1 MARATYYIK
10 EQTTWRDTEKE
21 EEVREVFNSTRK
33 AETERFF
40 NRLEKGN
47 KNITDRRMGYFKI
60 EEFTMAGKMT
70 TEYWIEKY

>member
-10 EQTTWRDTEKE
+10 EQTTWRDTEK
-21 EEVREVFNSTRK
+21 

-47 KNITDRRMGYFKI
+47 ENITDRRMGYFKI

>member
-21 EEVREVFNSTRK
+21 EIREVFNSTRK
-33 AETERFF
+33 ADTERFF
-40 NRLEKGN
+40 NRLEN
-47 KNITDRRMGYFKI
+47 LSENITDRRMGYFKI
-60 EEFTMAGKMT
+60 DEFTMAGKMT

>member
-10 EQTTWRDTEKE
+10 EQTTWNDTEK
-21 EEVREVFNSTRK
+21 EEVREVFKSTRK
-33 AETERFF
+33 ADTERFF

-47 KNITDRRMGYFKI
+47 KKNIRQQNGYFKI

>member
-10 EQTTWRDTEKE
+10 EQTTWNDTEK
-21 EEVREVFNSTRK
+21 EEVREVFKSTR
-33 AETERFF
+33 ADTERFF

-47 KNITDRRMGYFKI
+47 KKNIFDSRMGYFKI

>member
-21 EEVREVFNSTRK
+21 DVREVFNSTRK
-33 AETERFF
+33 ADTERFF

-47 KNITDRRMGYFKI
+47 ENITDRRIGYFKI
-60 EEFTMAGKMT
+60 EKFTMSGKMT

>member
-10 EQTTWRDTEKE
+10 EQTTWRDTEK

-47 KNITDRRMGYFKI
+47 KKNIFDSRIGYFKI

>member
-10 EQTTWRDTEKE
+10 EQTTWRDTEK

-47 KNITDRRMGYFKI
+47 ENITDRRMGYFKI

-70 TEYWIEKY
+70 AEYWIEKY

>member
-1 MARATYYIK
+1 MARAKYYIK
-10 EQTTWRDTEKE
+10 EQTTWRDTEK

-40 NRLEKGN
+40 NRPEKGN
-47 KNITDRRMGYFKI
+47 ENITDRRMGYFKI
-60 EEFTMAGKMT
+60 EECTMAGKMT

>member
-21 EEVREVFNSTRK
+21 EIREVFNSTRK

-40 NRLEKGN
+40 NRLEKGSE
-47 KNITDRRMGYFKI
+47 NITDRRMGYFKI
-60 EEFTMAGKMT
+60 EVFTMAGKMT

>member
-21 EEVREVFNSTRK
+21 EVREVFNSTRK
-33 AETERFF
+33 ADTERFF

-47 KNITDRRMGYFKI
+47 EKNIFDSRMGYFKI
-60 EEFTMAGKMT
+60 EEFTMLGKMT

>member
-1 MARATYYIK
+1 MARAKYYIK

-21 EEVREVFNSTRK
+21 DVREVFNSTRK
-33 AETERFF
+33 ADTERFF
-40 NRLEKGN
+40 NRNE
-47 KNITDRRMGYFKI
+47 NITDRRMGYFKI